1 MSPSR
6 SGQTAVLS
14 EFIHEREFAD
24 IPAEVIRRAK
34 TCLLDWIGSAY
45 AGIGCPSA
53 RIVSDLIGEMGGR
66 PTATVIG
73 STQAAPPVGA
83 ALYNGIVSAVM
94 EIDDVHEEA
103 SLHPGI
109 GVIPAALTTAEY
121 AGSSGKNLL
130 AAIVLGYD
138 ISVRVARAA
147 GPTHY
152 HFWHTS
158 GTCNTFGAAAA
169 AAKLLR
175 LDRRGVRMALG
186 LAGTQ
191 AAGLWESLNDTATM
205 AKHLHSGKAA
215 SNGVFAALL
224 ARAGYEGSETILEG
238 DKGFLASSSKATE
251 EDRARLTE
259 GLGKPFLIMRNF
271 FKRHACCRA
280 AFEGIEGVGQL
291 LASQRM
297 RPEDVEKITVTMKP
311 SRNWLVAK
319 ADPADIYQA
328 KFSLAFCMAVMA
340 LRGGAGLF
348 QFTEEN
354 LQDPAIREFMRKV
367 KLVNDPAIAVKARI
381 ELIDK
386 ARRAWTVEPVCRSLS
401 EEEVKE
407 KFIRNMG
414 HFLDEETIRG
424 ILSAID
430 RLDEAGQ
437 IAELTRLLTIPLSR
451 RVSA

>member
-1 MSPSR
+1 MSRSR
-6 SGQTAVLS
+6 SGQTAALA
-14 EFIHEREFAD
+14 EFIHATEFPD
-24 IPAEVIRRAK
+24 MPGEVIGRA
-34 TCLLDWIGSAY
+34 TACLLDWVGSAI

-53 RIVSDLIGEMGGR
+53 RIVSDLVGDMGGR
-66 PTATVIG
+66 PAATLIG
-73 STQAAPPVGA
+73 SRQAVPPVAA
-83 ALYNGIVSAVM
+83 ALYNGTVSAAM
-94 EIDDVHEEA
+94 EIDDVHEDA

-109 GVIPAALTTAEY
+109 GVIPAALAVAEH
-121 AGSSGKNLL
+121 AGSSGKDLL

-175 LDRRGVRMALG
+175 LDQQAIRMALG

-215 SNGVFAALL
+215 SNGVLAALL

-238 DKGFLASSSKATE
+238 EKGFLASASQATE
-251 EDRARLTE
+251 EDLDRLT
-259 GLGKPFLIMRNF
+259 GRLGEPFLITRNF

-280 AFEGIEGVGQL
+280 AFEGIEGVGQI
-291 LASQRM
+291 LAAQGL
-297 RPEDVEKITVTMKP
+297 RPEDVAKITVTMKP

-319 ADPADIYQA
+319 TDPADIYQA
-328 KFSLAFCMAVMA
+328 KFSLAYCIAVRA
-340 LRGGAGLF
+340 LHGDSGIF
-348 QFTEEN
+348 QFTQEN
-354 LQDPAIREFMRKV
+354 LRDAAIRGFMQKVGLVDDPAI
-367 KLVNDPAIAVKARI
+367 PVKARI
-381 ELIDK
+381 ELVDTTQ
-386 ARRAWTVEPVCRSLS
+386 RTWSVEPVCQSPG
-401 EEEVKE
+401 EKEIVE
-407 KFIRNMG
+407 KFVRNMRS
-414 HFLDEETIRG
+414 FLDEERIKG
-424 ILSAID
+424 IPAAIEH
-430 RLDEAGQ
+430 LEQGAP
-437 IAELTRLLTIPLSR
+437 IAELTRLLANPLSR

>member
-1 MSPSR
+1 MSRSP
-6 SGQTAVLS
+6 SGQTAALAD
-14 EFIHEREFAD
+14 FLHATEFAD

-34 TCLLDWIGSAY
+34 ACLLDWVGSAF

-53 RIVSDLIGEMGGR
+53 LIVSDLVGDMGGR
-66 PTATVIG
+66 PTATLIG
-73 STQAAPPVGA
+73 SRQAAPPLAA
-83 ALYNGIVSAVM
+83 ALYNGTVSAAM
-94 EIDDVHEEA
+94 EIDDVHEDA

-109 GVIPAALTTAEY
+109 GVIPAALAVAEY
-121 AGSSGKNLL
+121 AGSSGRDLL
-130 AAIVLGYD
+130 TAIILGYD

-175 LDRRGVRMALG
+175 LDPRGVRMALG

-215 SNGVFAALL
+215 SNGVLAALL

-238 DKGFLASSSKATE
+238 EKGFLVSASKATE
-251 EDRARLTE
+251 EDLGRLT
-259 GLGKPFLIMRNF
+259 GRLGEPFLITRNF

-280 AFEGIEGVGQL
+280 AFEGIEGVGQV
-291 LASQRM
+291 LAAQGL
-297 RPEDVEKITVTMKP
+297 RPEEVAKITVTMKP

-319 ADPADIYQA
+319 TDPADIYQA
-328 KFSLAFCMAVMA
+328 KFSLAFCIAVRA
-340 LRGGAGLF
+340 LQGDSGLF
-348 QFTEEN
+348 QFTQEN
-354 LQDPAIREFMRKV
+354 LRDAAIRGFMQKVGLVDDPAI
-367 KLVNDPAIAVKARI
+367 PVKARI
-381 ELIDK
+381 ELIDT
-386 ARRAWTVEPVCRSLS
+386 ARRIFRVEPVCQSPS
-401 EEEVKE
+401 EEEVTE

-414 HFLDEETIRG
+414 PFLKEEPMHE
-424 ILSAID
+424 ILAAIE
-430 RLDEAGQ
+430 RLEQGAP
-437 IAELTRLLTIPLSR
+437 IAELTRVLANPLSR

>member
-1 MSPSR
+1 MSRSR
-6 SGQTAVLS
+6 SGQTALLS
-14 EFIHEREFAD
+14 DFIHGKEFTD
-24 IPAEVIRRAK
+24 IPAEVIRRTKA
-34 TCLLDWIGSAY
+34 CLLDWIGSAY

-53 RIVSDLIGEMGGR
+53 RIVADLIGEMGGR
-66 PTATVIG
+66 PAATVIG
-73 STQAAPPVGA
+73 STQAAPPIAA
-83 ALYNGIVSAVM
+83 ALYNGTVSAVM

-103 SLHPGI
+103 SLHTGI
-109 GVIPAALTTAEY
+109 GVIPAALATAEY
-121 AGSSGKNLL
+121 AGSPGKDLL

-215 SNGVFAALL
+215 SNGVLAALL

-238 DKGFLASSSKATE
+238 DKGFLASASKATE
-251 EDRARLTE
+251 EERARLTE
-259 GLGKPFLIMRNF
+259 RLGEPFLIMRNF

-291 LASQRM
+291 LASHRL

-319 ADPADIYQA
+319 ADPTDIYQA
-328 KFSLAFCMAVMA
+328 KFSLAFCMAAMA
-340 LRGGAGLF
+340 LRGDAGLF

-354 LQDPAIREFMRKV
+354 LHDPAIREFMRKV
-367 KLVNDPAIAVKARI
+367 ELVNDPAIAVKARI

-386 ARRAWTVEPVCRSLS
+386 ARRAWTVEPVCQSPGA
-401 EEEVKE
+401 EEVKE

-414 HFLDEETIRG
+414 HFLDEERIRG
-424 ILSAID
+424 ILSAIE
-430 RLDEAGQ
+430 RLEQAGK
-437 IAELTRLLTIPLSR
+437 IAELTRLLTTPLSR